1 MSAARMSQGAFS
13 EIVSYTVFGIALD
26 GTVQSWSSGAEDLY
40 GFRSD
45 EIVGKPHTLLAPP
58 ERRNELEEALTRLR
72 HGEET
77 VHLEMVCVS
86 LDLSSLRNEHGELIG
101 VSAVAGRRGAR
112 ERREEI
118 SAARIAGLQAVTAA
132 LSRAVTP
139 AAVARVFVREGAA
152 AVGASGGFIRRLTPD
167 GLNLRLEAAVGY
179 SKRFEETYRDLPV
192 TSELPGAAAF
202 RGVSEIYFES
212 AGAAAASTEFARE
225 HAATGHEAVAF
236 VPLRTSHGGAIGV
249 LALSF
254 LEARVFA
261 EEDRELLRTL
271 ADQCSQA
278 LERAQLYRTERR
290 ARGAAERAVERTLRL
305 QSLAAEL
312 AETLTPVQVAEVVVT
327 QGIASTGADA
337 GALQLLNSDRTMLE
351 VVYGLGSDRTLI
363 DDEWRAFSANA
374 KLPSADA
381 LHRLQPVFIESAEDI
396 RTHYPLLEGSARSA
410 ARAGAHIPLVVSG
423 APLGVLFLGFS
434 RPRRFSKSQR
444 SFVLALGRQG
454 AQALK
459 RAQLYEAESQGR
471 SGLSRLV
478 ERLHE
483 GVVSVARG
491 GRVEFASSKAKEMLR
506 PALLE
511 EGRRVPETWFGFPLR
526 TFAAELF
533 VVDDAAIEARVMSE
547 DGERVFEIT
556 GIPAAR
562 SDAAL
567 LVLTDV
573 SERERRWRAE
583 REFVDNAAHELR
595 TPLAAIT
602 SAIERLQAGARDE
615 PEKRDR
621 FLGYIEQESNRLNRL
636 ASSLLVLA
644 RAQTREEAPRSEE
657 IVLRPLMEDLFSGL
671 AVHDGVE
678 LVVDCADD
686 VVVWSNRDLLEHALL
701 NLASNAARH
710 TESGSIRARATSDA
724 AGSATIELED
734 TGAGIRPEELD
745 RLFDRFYRGPTEE
758 KRSGFGLGLPIVKE
772 SVEALGGQIVIESA
786 VGVGTAARIVLPAAR
801 PVLA

>member
-1 MSAARMSQGAFS
+1 MTAATLGEGAFS
-13 EIVSYTVFGIALD
+13 ETVSYAVFGMALD
-26 GTVQSWSSGAEDLY
+26 GTVQSWSSGAEQLY
-40 GFRSD
+40 GFSPD
-45 EIVGKPHTLLAPP
+45 EIIGKPHTLLGPP
-58 ERRNELEEALTRLR
+58 ERGGELGEALTRLR
-72 HGEET
+72 NGEET
-77 VHLEMVCVS
+77 VHVETIAVAVH
-86 LDLSSLRNEHGELIG
+86 LSSLRNEHGEVI
-101 VSAVAGRRGAR
+101 SIAAVARRTGAC

-118 SAARIAGLQAVTAA
+118 STARIAGLQAVTAA

-139 AAVARVFVREGAA
+139 AAVAQVFVREGAA
-152 AVGASGGFIRRLTPD
+152 AAGASGGFIRRVTPD
-167 GLNLRLEAAVGY
+167 GLTLRLEAAVGY
-179 SKRFEETYRDLPV
+179 SKRFEKAYRDLPV

-202 RGVSEIYFES
+202 RSLREIYFES
-212 AGAAAASTEFARE
+212 AHTAAASPEFARE

-236 VPLRTSHGGAIGV
+236 VPLHTQGSAIGV
-249 LALSF
+249 MALSF

-261 EEDRELLRTL
+261 EEERELLRTL
-271 ADQCSQA
+271 ADQCTQA

-290 ARGAAERAVERTLRL
+290 ARGAAERAVGRTLRL

-312 AETLTPVQVAEVVVT
+312 AEALTPVQVAEVVVT

-337 GALQLLNSDRTMLE
+337 GALQLLNGDRSMLE

-363 DDEWRAFSANA
+363 DDEWRSLSTNA

-381 LHRLQPVFIESAEDI
+381 LHRLQPVFIESAADI
-396 RTHYPLLEGSARSA
+396 RAQYPLLEGSAHSA

-434 RPRRFSKSQR
+434 RPRRFSNSQR
-444 SFVLALGRQG
+444 SFVLALGRQC

-459 RAQLYEAESQGR
+459 RAQLYEAELQGR

-491 GRVEFASSKAKEMLR
+491 GRVEFASSKAREMLR
-506 PALLE
+506 PASLE
-511 EGRRVPETWFGFPLR
+511 EGRPVPETWFGFPLR
-526 TFAAELF
+526 SFAAELF
-533 VVDDAAIEARVMSE
+533 SAADPSVEARVVSE

-567 LVLTDV
+567 LVVTDV

-602 SAIERLQAGARDE
+602 SAIERLQAGARDV

-621 FLGYIEQESNRLNRL
+621 FLGYIEQESSRLNRL

-644 RAQTREEAPRSEE
+644 RAQTREEAPRFAE
-657 IVLRPLMEDLFSGL
+657 IVLRPLMDDLFSGL
-671 AVHDGVE
+671 VVHDGVE
-678 LVVDCADD
+678 MVVDCDDD
-686 VVVWSNRDLLEHALL
+686 VVVWSNRDLLEHALV

-710 TESGSIRARATSDA
+710 TEAGTIRARATRDDA
-724 AGSATIELED
+724 GRVTIELDD

-772 SVEALGGQIVIESA
+772 SVEALGGRILIESA
-786 VGVGTAARIVLPAAR
+786 VGVGTTARIVLPAAQ
-801 PVLA
+801 PVPA

>member
-1 MSAARMSQGAFS
+1 MSYA
-13 EIVSYTVFGIALD
+13 VFGIALD
-26 GTVQSWSSGAEDLY
+26 GTVQSWSSGAEHLY
-40 GFRSD
+40 GFSSD
-45 EIVGKPHTLLAPP
+45 EIVGKPHSLLASP
-58 ERRNELEEALTRLR
+58 EGHDELEQALTRLKN
-72 HGEET
+72 GEEN
-77 VHLEMVCVS
+77 VHVGWVGVS
-86 LDLSSLRNEHGELIG
+86 IDLSSLRNEHGEAIG
-101 VSAVAGRRGAR
+101 IAAVARRTGAD

-139 AAVARVFVREGAA
+139 AAVAQVFVREGAA

-167 GLNLRLEAAVGY
+167 GLNLRLESAVGY
-179 SKRFEETYRDLPV
+179 SKRFEKTYRDLPV
-192 TSELPGAAAF
+192 TSELPGAVAF
-202 RGVSEIYFES
+202 RSVSEIYFES
-212 AGAAAASTEFARE
+212 ARAVAASSEFARE
-225 HAATGHEAVAF
+225 HAETGHEAVAF
-236 VPLRTSHGGAIGV
+236 VPLHTRGSAIGV
-249 LALSF
+249 MALSF
-254 LEARVFA
+254 VEARVFA
-261 EEDRELLRTL
+261 EEERELLRTL
-271 ADQCSQA
+271 ADQCTQA

-312 AETLTPVQVAEVVVT
+312 AEALTPVQVAEVVVT

-337 GALQLLNSDRTMLE
+337 GALQLLNGDRSMLE

-363 DDEWRAFSANA
+363 DDEWRAFSTNA

-381 LHRLQPVFIESAEDI
+381 LHRLQPVFVESSADL
-396 RTHYPLLEGSARSA
+396 RAQYPLLEGSARSA

-444 SFVLALGRQG
+444 SFVLALGRQC

-459 RAQLYEAESQGR
+459 RAQLYEAELQGR
-471 SGLSRLV
+471 SGMSRLV

-491 GRVEFASSKAKEMLR
+491 GGVEFASSKAKEMLR
-506 PALLE
+506 PASLA

-526 TFAAELF
+526 SFAAELF
-533 VVDDAAIEARVMSE
+533 TSAGPGVEARVVSE

-562 SDAAL
+562 SDTAL

-602 SAIERLQAGARDE
+602 SAIERLQAGARDV

-636 ASSLLVLA
+636 ASSLLLLA
-644 RAQTREEAPRSEE
+644 RAQTREEVPRSVE
-657 IVLRPLMEDLFSGL
+657 IVLRPLMDDLFSGL

-678 LVVDCADD
+678 LVVDCDD
-686 VVVWSNRDLLEHALL
+686 DLVVCSNRDLLEHALL

-710 TESGSIRARATSDA
+710 TEAGHIQVRATSDE
-724 AGSATIELED
+724 AGSVTIELED

-772 SVEALGGQIVIESA
+772 SVEALGGEIVIDSTL
-786 VGVGTAARIVLPAAR
+786 GVGTAARIVLPAAQ
-801 PVLA
+801 PVLV